1 MLEIKM
7 HEGDFQPGEVLED
20 FKALESAIEMF
31 DARYAD
37 YDFSALPFDQIW
49 KLEDRLSH
57 YPAYK
62 VKEAVYKARVAMAE
76 ARNRERERQKQLLQE
91 RYGYYCPG
99 EDVTNGLTL
108 YGIKCYERAMVQ
120 TAYRFMAGKSDKEIR
135 ERIKESIPT
144 ITDKEIDEYRREK

>member
-20 FKALESAIEMF
+20 FKTLESAVEMF

-37 YDFSALPFDQIW
+37 YDFYSLTFDQLW

-62 VKEAVYKARVAMAE
+62 VKETVYKARVAMAE
-76 ARNRERERQKQLLQE
+76 SMNQERERQKQLLQE

-99 EDVTNGLTL
+99 EDVTKGLTL

-135 ERIKESIPT
+135 ERIKESIPP